1 MLASIALSLS
11 VDTMRPEASDSCHN
25 AFPHHQDG
33 PPQTISNHKPSHP
46 SVALIDYLAAAVK
59 KVINTVIQSN
69 GEKLYSKLNHLGKPK
84 DAN

>member
-25 AFPHHQDG
+25 AFPHRDG
-33 PPQTISNHKPSHP
+33 PPQTISNNKPSHP
-46 SVALIDYLAAAVK
+46 SVALIGYLAAAVK

-69 GEKLYSKLNHLGKPK
+69 VEKLYSKLNHLGKPK